1 MARRVDDDRSPETFL
16 PLHRD
21 TFQILVSLAD
31 RERHGYSI
39 LRDIE
44 ERTGDVRAITPSTRT
59 LGAAPQRPPAL
70 LNKSRTLAPKSSA
83 KIITVWLS

>member
-44 ERTGDVRAITPSTRT
+44 ERTGDVRAITPSTLYSSIHR
-59 LGAAPQRPPAL
+59 L
-70 LNKSRTLAPKSSA
+70 LENGLIEELA
-83 KIITVWLS
+83 